1 LKETNEVIKDMKNI
15 SRKFEEVD
23 VQFLSKIEMEN
34 YAQKKKVRDSFM
46 EIINKRREHWDKMN
60 DERNKIRPPKVVK
73 MVEAEYYREEIIR
86 STEEIMKSDL
96 SI

>member
-1 LKETNEVIKDMKNI
+1 LKETNEIIKDMKNI

-60 DERNKIRPPKVVK
+60 EERNKIRPPKVVK

>member
-1 LKETNEVIKDMKNI
+1 MKNV
-15 SRKFEEVD
+15 SRKYEEVD

-34 YAQKKKVRDSFM
+34 YEQKRKIRDNFM
-46 EIINKRREHWDKMN
+46 LIVNKRREHYNSMN
-60 DERNKIRPPKVVK
+60 EERYKIRAPKTAI

-86 STEEIMKSDL
+86 STEEILKSDL